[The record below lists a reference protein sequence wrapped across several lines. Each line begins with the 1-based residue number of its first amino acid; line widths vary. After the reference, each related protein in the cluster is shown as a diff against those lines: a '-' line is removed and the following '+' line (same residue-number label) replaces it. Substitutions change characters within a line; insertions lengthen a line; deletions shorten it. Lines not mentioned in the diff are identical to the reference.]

1 MSRIRRNLLYK
12 VSILLSL
19 IYAVLAGTSC
29 HDETFVPDAV
39 LRISAQNVSQS
50 CYPAKY
56 TVLVNGTAPGPEVRL
71 LEGKT
76 YWIRVYNDMT
86 DDNATM
92 VSVNSYMSDKY

>member
-1 MSRIRRNLLYK
+1 MDGIRRGLFRR
-12 VSILLSL
+12 VVILLSM
-19 IYAVLAGTSC
+19 ICPVLAGTLC

-39 LRISAQNVSQS
+39 LRISAQNISQS

-71 LEGKT
+71 LEGQT

-86 DDNATM
+86 DDNATI
-92 VSVNSYMSDKY
+92 VSLELYLSHNC